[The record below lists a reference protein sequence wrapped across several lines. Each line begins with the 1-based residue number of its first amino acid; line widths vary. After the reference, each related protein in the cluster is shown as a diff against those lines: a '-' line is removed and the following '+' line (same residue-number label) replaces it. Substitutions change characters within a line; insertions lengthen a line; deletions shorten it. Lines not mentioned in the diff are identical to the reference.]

1 MMSRFLDKT
10 AELTPLGRRIIKVLV
25 VLYAIA
31 ICLRCFS
38 PQTTIDSIETPNI
51 IYYGRLR
58 FLLVPFNTFVGFSQL
73 DGFLEIFWVIAQNV
87 MNIFLLFPLMLG
99 VVALCPK
106 LRTWQRATLL
116 AFIISLCIETTQI
129 VVDLLYNA
137 NRVFEIDDLW
147 TNTFG
152 GLLAFLAYQWFVKR
166 YQKYQREN

>member
-10 AELTPLGRRIIKVLV
+10 AELTPMGRRIIKVLV

-31 ICLRCFS
+31 ICLMCFS
-38 PQTTIDSIETPNI
+38 PQTTIDGIETPNI

-58 FLLVPFNTFVGFSQL
+58 FLLMPFNTVVG
-73 DGFLEIFWVIAQNV
+73 
-87 MNIFLLFPLMLG
+87 
-99 VVALCPK
+99 
-106 LRTWQRATLL
+106 L

-147 TNTFG
+147 TNTLG
-152 GLLAFLAYQWFVKR
+152 GLLAFLAYQWFVKQ